1 MKDIYDQISRNT
13 KVSVRKKFSRTGF
26 VHCVGAFYDD
36 VKNLNRAFVIRPLT
50 FPAVVLT
57 VCCLACYYS
66 SSFVPAVV
74 ISTIAAAAVCCY
86 VFRSKQRSL
95 NKCPIILVTLI
106 FSFVLIYCGVFIDK
120 RLNAAAVTHESVENS
135 EGLSCTVTESYI
147 DLSGGLEMTVEL
159 EGGALAAVKYYGSGE
174 DLISAGPGDRLI
186 LYGKL
191 KEPDKAGNPGEFD
204 YREYLRKKGILYVI
218 SCERYEVSGKAVF
231 PVNIAGNL
239 QRLFFVIR
247 KKSYEAV
254 TASFDEIASALT
266 AAVCLGDRSLISS
279 SVKRDFRMSC
289 CSHFLAV
296 SGMHFTGFLACFPL
310 IMNALKVKREKA
322 FVIQA
327 VFCIFIGCLT
337 GWSDS
342 VTRAAVM
349 SICVF
354 SGREWL
360 SALSLASIVMILSD
374 PFCALSSGFQMSFC
388 AVIAL
393 KVYSPVISS
402 ALVKLHLGEQPV
414 ALLSPVISASLGLIP
429 FWSDISMKPDLEY
442 IAVQITGSFFAGA
455 ACTFFMPC
463 VLLCQLIPVWTQYLS
478 APLNICLKALQYIV
492 STGCDISAKSG
503 SPVHLSHS
511 LLLVSASVLFLYM
524 IPSCMLRRMF
534 LKIASLFL
542 ALLIGLEAF
551 QLLNKP
557 VCKVIFADVGQGD
570 CCLIITPE
578 KKCLIDAGTSEEG
591 SSTVSDLLDYYG
603 IDKVDVC
610 IMSHWDSDHAG
621 GIAAL
626 SSQGRTVSVLTSYVP
641 AENDS
646 NKDVNEFFK
655 GAGLNDEE
663 KNAFLSQLRPVYAG
677 DRIELSESVY
687 LDVLYP
693 QDSCGGGNESSLLVM
708 LHVSK
713 SDISKTGTSGG
724 DDVKI
729 LFTGD
734 IGAAT
739 EAELIEDGVDLD
751 SDILKVAHHGS
762 KYSSSSDFLE
772 ACSPGFAVIS
782 VGARNFYGHPSS
794 ETLARLESC
803 GCAIFRTDTEGAVV
817 LEYL

>member
-13 KVSVRKKFSRTGF
+13 RVSVRKKFSRTGF
-26 VHCVGAFYDD
+26 VYCTGAFFDD
-36 VKNLNRAFVIRPLT
+36 VKNLNRAFIIRPLIL
-50 FPAVVLT
+50 PAVVLT

-74 ISTIAAAAVCCY
+74 ISTIAAAAVFFY
-86 VFRSKQRSL
+86 LFRSKQRSL
-95 NKCPIILVTLI
+95 NKCPIILIALI
-106 FSFVLIYCGVFIDK
+106 FCAVLIYCGVFIGI
-120 RLNAAAVTHESVENS
+120 RLNAAAVSLESAENS
-135 EGLSCTVTESYI
+135 EGLCCTVKESSV
-147 DLSGGLEMTVEL
+147 DLSGRLEMTVEL
-159 EGGALAAVKYYGSGE
+159 EGGALAAVNYYGSRE
-174 DLISAGPGDRLI
+174 DLIYIGSGDRLI

-191 KEPDKAGNPGEFD
+191 KEPDKAGNPGDFD
-204 YREYLRKKGILYVI
+204 YREYLRKKGVLYVI
-218 SCERYEVSGKAVF
+218 SCERYEVACKAAF

-239 QRLFFVIR
+239 QRLFYEIR

-254 TASFDEIASALT
+254 TASFDEITASLT

-296 SGMHFTGFLACFPL
+296 SGMHFTGFLACLPL
-310 IMNALKVKREKA
+310 IMNVLKVKRGKA
-322 FVIQA
+322 FVIQT

-354 SGREWL
+354 AGREWL

-393 KVYSPVISS
+393 KVYSPVISK
-402 ALVKLHLGEQPV
+402 ALVKLHLGEQPA

-429 FWSDISMKPDLEY
+429 FWSDISMKPDTEY
-442 IAVQITGSFFAGA
+442 LAVQITGSFFAGA
-455 ACTFFMPC
+455 ACTFFIPC
-463 VLLCQLIPVWTQYLS
+463 VLLCLIIPVWTQYLS

-492 STGCDISAKSG
+492 STGCDISSKSG
-503 SPVHLSHS
+503 PPIHLSQ
-511 LLLVSASVLFLYM
+511 LLLFVAASVLFLYM
-524 IPSCMLRRMF
+524 IPPCMLRRIC
-534 LKIASLFL
+534 LKVASLFL

-578 KKCLIDAGTSEEG
+578 KNCLIDAGTSEEG
-591 SSTVSDLLDYYG
+591 SSTVSNLLDYYG

-626 SSQGRTVSVLTSYVP
+626 SSLGRTVSVLTSYIP

-646 NKDVNEFFK
+646 DKDVIEFFK
-655 GAGLNDEE
+655 GAGLKEDE
-663 KNAFLSQLRPVYAG
+663 KKAFLSQLRPVYAG
-677 DRIELSESVY
+677 DRVELSESVY
-687 LDVLYP
+687 LDVLFP

-708 LHVSK
+708 LHVSE
-713 SDISKTGTSGG
+713 SVINSTGTSVG

-739 EAELIEDGVDLD
+739 EAELLEDGVDLD
-751 SDILKVAHHGS
+751 CDILKVAHHGS

-782 VGARNFYGHPSS
+782 VGAHNFYGHPSP
-794 ETLARLESC
+794 ETIARLESC
-803 GCAIFRTDTEGAVV
+803 GCVIFRTDTEGAVV
-817 LEYL
+817 MEYL